1 MHARRCKITLSL
13 LVGAGC
19 NTPAYFEGFETLRLD
34 AETLAAAQ
42 MEGSMTAGPPDI
54 GAYVQTEYWID
65 YAQPTAAELAELQP
79 EGAEPAEVTPWIRR
93 DDLDISVAW
102 TLTNDSDQRVR
113 AWVTLDGATEFYDWN
128 PIALYGI
135 GGGEDA
141 EELAFPSLLG
151 YFPRVLEPGQVMRG
165 EFREDD
171 TSEAMYDLDVL
182 TRFCGGP
189 FAVLNN
195 RSEADPRGTEAVP
208 TGAVIAGPAMLRL
221 TLGGDGPMHLDYAIR
236 VRDDEGVLFD
246 RRVDDRRY
254 EVTPEAYVPAGLA
267 AVPAGETDPSTMTAY
282 CGGGDEG

>member
-1 MHARRCKITLSL
+1 MRGTCCTIGVVL
-13 LVGAGC
+13 LAGC
-19 NTPAYFEGFETLRLD
+19 NNPAYFEGFETLRLD
-34 AETLAAAQ
+34 AQAIAAAQ

-65 YAQPTAAELAELQP
+65 YGEPTAAELAELQP
-79 EGAEPAEVTPWIRR
+79 DGAEPADVIPWIRR
-93 DDLDISVAW
+93 DDLDLSVTW

-128 PIALYGI
+128 PIAMYGI

-151 YFPRVLEPGQVMRG
+151 YFPRVLEGGQVMHG

-171 TSEAMYDLDVL
+171 TSEAAYDLDVL

-195 RSEADPRGTEAVP
+195 RSEADPRGTEGVP
-208 TGAVIAGPAMLRL
+208 EGVVIAGPAMLRL
-221 TLGGDGPMHLDYAIR
+221 TLGGDGPMHLEYSIR
-236 VRDDEGVLFD
+236 VRDREGVLFD

-254 EVTPEAYVPAGLA
+254 EVTPQPYVPAGLA
-267 AVPAGETDPSTMTAY
+267 VVPVGEADPSTVTAF
-282 CGGGDEG
+282 CGGGDAG